1 MNLLYRCGWLLA
13 RLVSFVIFRMKVT
26 GSENI
31 PWEGG
36 FVLASNHASYFDPP
50 FVGGL
55 LKRPVHYMAK
65 RELFRIG
72 LFGAILRR
80 VHAIPTARGEVD
92 RATLRRFAEV
102 VQSGGVLLVFPEGTR
117 PKTGEFLRAR
127 AGVGLI
133 AHKVGAPI
141 IPVYLHGTNDLSAC
155 FWGRDRLRAVIGRP
169 VVAEWLASLP
179 KGKETYQL
187 VADTV
192 MERIADLKT
201 AVCR

>member
-1 MNLLYRCGWLLA
+1 MNLLYRCGWILS
-13 RLVSFVIFRMKVT
+13 RFVSYVIFRMKVT

-31 PWEGG
+31 PREGG
-36 FVLASNHASYFDPP
+36 FLPACNHASYFDPP

-55 LKRPVHYMAK
+55 LNFPVHYMAK
-65 RELFRIG
+65 RELFRNR
-72 LFGAILRR
+72 LSGAILRR
-80 VHAIPTARGEVD
+80 LHAIPTARGEVD
-92 RATLRRFAEV
+92 RAALHRFMGV

-117 PKTGEFLRAR
+117 SKSGEFQKAR

-133 AHKVGAPI
+133 AHKVKAPI

-192 MERIADLKT
+192 MERIAELKA